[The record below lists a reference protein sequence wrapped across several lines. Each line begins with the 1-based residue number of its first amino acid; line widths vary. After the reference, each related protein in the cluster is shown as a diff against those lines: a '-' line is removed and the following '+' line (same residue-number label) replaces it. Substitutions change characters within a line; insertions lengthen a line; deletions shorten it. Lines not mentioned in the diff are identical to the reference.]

1 MAEIQPVRGWRYN
14 PALSAE
20 IDEVVSPLFD
30 VVSVRQ
36 REALY
41 QQPLNSIHLSVPR
54 PAGELPP
61 AAAAAQRLAEW
72 QATDVLRQDGLPGIY
87 VYYQYFRLPGTDR
100 ELCRKGFMA
109 HIRAYDWSENVV
121 LRHENTLPGAVNDRA
136 ELLAALQFQTSAT
149 HGLYRDETF
158 ALEQLMDEAI
168 RDPLCQTEEDY
179 QGARDVLA
187 VIQDAGTIRRFQ
199 RALARQQIILADG
212 HHRYEGSLAYRQARE
227 LAAGPGGYTGRE
239 PWNYH
244 LMYLT
249 NAASDDLRIL
259 PTHRVLRE
267 LPGHLTDAE
276 LLARLAPYFVVQ
288 PQAEAQDLPE
298 VIAGRRWAFGL
309 YLGAGAAYKLRLRP
323 DVHAELTWD
332 TTPEVKDLD
341 LTVLH
346 FFVFEK
352 VLGIVGPEVQRSW
365 PGVAYVRGLAECL
378 QQVDRGEARAAF
390 ITNEVTMAQVEA
402 VCYSGAVMPAKSTF
416 FYPKT
421 LAGLLFTS
429 LRDDA
434 NASCFDQYF
443 LERIPRNTAES
454 EKTIE

>member
-1 MAEIQPVRGWRYN
+1 V
-14 PALSAE
+14 
-20 IDEVVSPLFD
+20 
-30 VVSVRQ
+30 
-36 REALY
+36 
-41 QQPLNSIHLSVPR
+41 
-54 PAGELPP
+54 
-61 AAAAAQRLAEW
+61 AAAQRLAEW
-72 QATDVLRQDGLPGIY
+72 QAAGVLRQDGLPGLY
-87 VYYQYFRLPGTDR
+87 VYYQYFRLPGEAR
-100 ELCRKGFMA
+100 ERCRKGFMA
-109 HIRAYDWSENVV
+109 HIRAYDWQEGVV

-168 RDPLCQTEEDY
+168 QDPLCQTEEDY

-187 VIQDAGTIRRFQ
+187 VIQDAATIRRFQ
-199 RALARQQIILADG
+199 RALVQQQIILADG

-239 PWNYH
+239 LWNYH

-267 LPGHLTDAE
+267 LPGNLGDEE
-276 LLARLAPYFVVQ
+276 LLARLVPYFVVQ

-298 VIAGRRWAFGL
+298 IIAGRRWAFGL
-309 YLGAGAAYKLRLRP
+309 YLGNGAAYKLRLRP
-323 DVHAELTWD
+323 EVHAELNWD

-346 FFVFEK
+346 FFVLEK
-352 VLGIVGPEVQRSW
+352 VLGIVGAEAQRSW

-378 QQVDRGEARAAF
+378 QQVDRGQARAAF
-390 ITNEVTMAQVEA
+390 ITNEVTMAQVQA

-429 LRDDA
+429 LEDGA
-434 NASCFDQYF
+434 NTSAFERYF
-443 LERIPRNTAES
+443 QESLSRNATAAE
-454 EKTIE
+454 